1 MITPEGVVEESKQW
15 SRDEVAK
22 LVDLLT
28 EELYGSREERNDQA
42 WKAEIRQRV
51 DEIERG
57 KVALQDG
64 DEVSEKVRKLVHS

>member
-15 SRDEVAK
+15 SRDEVAE

-28 EELYGSREERNDQA
+28 EELYGPREERNDQT

-51 DEIERG
+51 VEIEREE
-57 KVALQDG
+57 VAHQDG

>member
-1 MITPEGVVEESKQW
+1 MITPVGVVEESKQW

-28 EELYGSREERNDQA
+28 EELYGSRGERNDQA

-51 DEIERG
+51 DEIEGG

>member
-1 MITPEGVVEESKQW
+1 MEESKQW

-28 EELYGSREERNDQA
+28 EELHGPREERNDQA

-51 DEIERG
+51 AEIERG
-57 KVALQDG
+57 EIALQDG